1 MKKGEMGSET
11 ACVWT
16 NASIMIVCSSNS
28 RSEAVSLP
36 TVDTVTC
43 HGFGHEDHQV
53 EDFDVQGSGN
63 EPHRAVCALHLGE
76 GVMKSSAGRSHG
88 EKRNIVLP
96 LSARRK
102 TRCYKYGQHPN
113 ACQLINI
120 RRPFPWPV
128 QEDGLAVRQGLLLAS
143 VRRVQFAA
151 APSPKP
157 PGLHP
162 CQPASAPCRQPEAAG
177 PNLLLARPPAV

>member
-1 MKKGEMGSET
+1 MGSET
-11 ACVWT
+11 ACVWINT
-16 NASIMIVCSSNS
+16 SIMIVRSSKS

-63 EPHRAVCALHLGE
+63 EPHRAVSALHLGD

-102 TRCYKYGQHPN
+102 TRSCVENQTRSYKMGS
-113 ACQLINI
+113 NI
-120 RRPFPWPV
+120 RR
-128 QEDGLAVRQGLLLAS
+128 LAETS
-143 VRRVQFAA
+143 
-151 APSPKP
+151 
-157 PGLHP
+157 
-162 CQPASAPCRQPEAAG
+162 AG
-177 PNLLLARPPAV
+177 PEPQRSVSTDACH

>member
-1 MKKGEMGSET
+1 MYGSYLPAAGTMCLRSCQRLPNNLFLYEVFVCNTWFTDVPGEKTSKHAMASET
-11 ACVWT
+11 AWVWT
-16 NASIMIVCSSNS
+16 NTSIMIVRSSKS

-63 EPHRAVCALHLGE
+63 EPHRAVSALHLGE

-102 TRCYKYGQHPN
+102 TRLCVENQTRSYKMG
-113 ACQLINI
+113 CNI
-120 RRPFPWPV
+120 RR
-128 QEDGLAVRQGLLLAS
+128 LAKMA
-143 VRRVQFAA
+143 
-151 APSPKP
+151 
-157 PGLHP
+157 
-162 CQPASAPCRQPEAAG
+162 
-177 PNLLLARPPAV
+177 

>member
-11 ACVWT
+11 ACVWINT
-16 NASIMIVCSSNS
+16 SIMIVRSSKS

-63 EPHRAVCALHLGE
+63 EPHRAVSALHLGE

-102 TRCYKYGQHPN
+102 T
-113 ACQLINI
+113 
-120 RRPFPWPV
+120 
-128 QEDGLAVRQGLLLAS
+128 D
-143 VRRVQFAA
+143 
-151 APSPKP
+151 
-157 PGLHP
+157 
-162 CQPASAPCRQPEAAG
+162 
-177 PNLLLARPPAV
+177 